1 MADTITEINEM
12 AFNNLLR
19 QKSEYADRVI
29 RLEDANIH
37 LKARIKELE
46 AENKKMREALHRIRH
61 HVVGFKSNGEILSEI
76 DEALGEVEK

>member
-37 LKARIKELE
+37 LKARIKELG
-46 AENKKMREALHRIRH
+46 AENKKIQYKCH
-61 HVVGFKSNGEILSEI
+61 SNILLYYLSPP
-76 DEALGEVEK
+76 LS